1 MKKLLLV
8 LVMVLWVGA
17 WAQEGSVQEFRQN
30 FANGLR
36 VAETPCPEELTP
48 KFPEATC
55 YLHGYDDFFDFKDA
69 VGPYTF
75 NFGGPLEPWHVV
87 CMTLGSETVETFRA
101 RYRLRNTSGPIT
113 LTYISETLLVLET
126 GDVRASP

>member
-1 MKKLLLV
+1 
-8 LVMVLWVGA
+8 MVLSVGVC
-17 WAQEGSVQEFRQN
+17 AQESGGRDFQQN
-30 FANGLR
+30 FAYGLR

-69 VGPYTF
+69 VGPYLLDS
-75 NFGGPLEPWHVV
+75 GRPLEPWHVV
-87 CMTLGSETVETFRA
+87 PMTFGSDTVEIFRA

-113 LTYISETLLVLET
+113 LTYISATLLVLET